1 MGDRPHG
8 SRAKYVVEKCRCDLC
23 RESTRVYEQER
34 RKRTAP
40 AYVGADRARQHV
52 KWLGEQGVGLKRV
65 VAVSGVSQGA
75 LWKLMYGKRRPDGTQ
90 VPSKRIT
97 REVEQKLL
105 AVLPDAVADG
115 AYVSGTKTRRHIDT
129 LISRGWS
136 RIAIGRHVH
145 GPEARTLQVGK
156 GDVTARTARIIEGL
170 LDLPV
175 EQKRTRHHPDE
186 ARIIPLDP
194 EADLRADARREQ
206 LRLRQIQYR
215 QTGST
220 DITNVDADAMVA
232 NLDLAPLPEGIDLS
246 WKRQATCRRPEFP
259 TWIFFP
265 ARGDTN
271 TLAAARDACA
281 RCPVQEPCLDFAL
294 LTNAD
299 GIWAG
304 TSEKQRRQI
313 RKERAA

>member
-8 SRAKYVVEKCRCDLC
+8 TRAKYVVEKCRCDLC
-23 RESTRVYEQER
+23 REAVRNYERER
-34 RKRTAP
+34 RARTVP

-52 KWLGEQGVGLKRV
+52 KWLGEQGVGLKRI

-75 LWKLMYGKRRPDGTQ
+75 LWKLMYGDQKRFGR
-90 VPSKRIT
+90 PSKRIT
-97 REVEQKLL
+97 RETEQKIL

-115 AYVSGTKTRRHIDT
+115 AYIDGKKTREHIDT
-129 LISRGWS
+129 LVDRGWS

-145 GPEARTLQVGK
+145 GPDARTLQVGS
-156 GDVTARTARIIEGL
+156 GQVTARTARIIEGL
-170 LDLPV
+170 LSMPV
-175 EQKRTRHHPDE
+175 EQKRTRHQPDE
-186 ARIIPLDP
+186 ERIVPLDP
-194 EADLRADARREQ
+194 EAELRTEAGREQ

-215 QTGST
+215 TTGTT
-220 DITNVDADAMVA
+220 DIEHVDAEAVVA

-265 ARGDTN
+265 ARGDTK
-271 TLAAARDACA
+271 TLAAARDACS

-294 LTNAD
+294 VTDAE